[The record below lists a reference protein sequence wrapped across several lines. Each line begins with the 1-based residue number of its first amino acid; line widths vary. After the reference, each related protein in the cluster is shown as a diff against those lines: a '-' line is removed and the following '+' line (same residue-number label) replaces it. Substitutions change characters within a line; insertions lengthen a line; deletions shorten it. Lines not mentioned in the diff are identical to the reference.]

1 MNAVP
6 TFGVRF
12 SRGVHTLLGLLLL
25 AAAGLK
31 LSGMNVAPFAQYGWL
46 TAPGVQTLAVLWEV
60 TLGLWLLSG
69 AYRAGAWLAALGT
82 FAAFAA
88 VSGYLG
94 WIGQANCG
102 CFGVVRASPWHAF
115 AVDVAAL
122 VLLALARPDWRAVSR
137 ADLLRAPTGFA
148 GVLLGAGLILI
159 ALTGAATLVSG
170 SPAAALAR
178 LQGAPLYAPGY
189 VDFGTARPGDVLERE
204 VEVTNWTDQSVL
216 LIGGT
221 SDCSCVTT
229 KYLPLAIG
237 PGETA
242 AVPVRLRVP
251 RSAAGAFTR
260 RAELWVDDHG
270 RQRTIRF
277 AIGCRVE

>member
-46 TAPGVQTLAVLWEV
+46 TAPWAQLLAVQWEIV
-60 TLGLWLLSG
+60 LGLWLLSG
-69 AYRAGAWLAALGT
+69 AYRAGAWVAAVGT

-94 WIGQANCG
+94 WIGQASCG

-122 VLLALARPDWRAVSR
+122 MLLALARPDWRAVSR
-137 ADLLRAPTGFA
+137 SEFLRVPTGFA
-148 GVLLGAGLILI
+148 GVLLGAGLILA
-159 ALTGAATLVSG
+159 ALAGAATLVSG

-178 LQGAPLYAPGY
+178 LQGVPVYVPGY
-189 VDFGTARPGDVLERE
+189 VDFGTGRPGEVLERE
-204 VEVTNWTDQSVL
+204 VSVTNWTGVPVR

-221 SDCSCVTT
+221 SDCSCITTEYMPVTV
-229 KYLPLAIG
+229 G
-237 PGETA
+237 PGETV

-251 RSAAGAFTR
+251 GSAAGVFTR
-260 RAELWVDDHG
+260 RAEFWTDCD
-270 RQRTIRF
+270 RRRTVGF